1 MDDISI
7 EDIESFQVLKD
18 ASETAIYGARGANGV
33 VLITTKHG
41 KPSKIT
47 ISAKA
52 ETSYNTRTITPEFI
66 DGPTYASLI
75 NEARITR
82 NEEPV
87 YQPDELYILK
97 NGLDPDLLPNVDWMD
112 EILKKGAM
120 TYKASLNITGG
131 STNTRYFVSASYVEE
146 EGMYKTDKEI
156 EKQYNTNA
164 NARRWNYRMN
174 ADIDITKSTLLNV
187 GISGM
192 LKKVND
198 TGRGSSLVWN
208 SLMGQTPVSIPK
220 VYSNGYF
227 PASEYNENYRDN
239 PWIASTQTGYRQSWT
254 NQIQTNVTLNQK
266 LDFITEGLK
275 FIGRF
280 GYDTNNSNYI
290 NKLKAPERWKAE
302 RFRDS
307 EGNLVFK
314 RLNEEQK
321 MTQSAG
327 GSGDRHEFFEAE
339 LHYNRVFNKHHHV
352 GSVLKYNQDSKIRTY
367 NLGSDLK
374 NSVPVRHQGFSG
386 RFTYNWKYRYFVNFN
401 FGYTGSENFA
411 VGNQFGFSQLS
422 LWHGI

>member
-1 MDDISI
+1 M
-7 EDIESFQVLKD
+7 
-18 ASETAIYGARGANGV
+18 TA
-33 VLITTKHG
+33 
-41 KPSKIT
+41 
-47 ISAKA
+47 
-52 ETSYNTRTITPEFI
+52 
-66 DGPTYASLI
+66 
-75 NEARITR
+75 
-82 NEEPV
+82 
-87 YQPDELYILK
+87 
-97 NGLDPDLLPNVDWMD
+97 
-112 EILKKGAM
+112 
-120 TYKASLNITGG
+120 
-131 STNTRYFVSASYVEE
+131 
-146 EGMYKTDKEI
+146 
-156 EKQYNTNA
+156 
-164 NARRWNYRMN
+164 
-174 ADIDITKSTLLNV
+174 
-187 GISGM
+187 
-192 LKKVND
+192 
-198 TGRGSSLVWN
+198 
-208 SLMGQTPVSIPK
+208 
-220 VYSNGYF
+220 
-227 PASEYNENYRDN
+227 
-239 PWIASTQTGYRQSWT
+239 
-254 NQIQTNVTLNQK
+254 
-266 LDFITEGLK
+266 LK

-411 VGNQFGFSQLS
+411 VGNQFGFFPAFSMAWNIAEEPFIQNNFKWLNMFKVPLYLVCQNGVWS
-422 LWHGI
+422 GPLLWFGKLLPVLLLCLHIV